1 MKIQHIAVVFIIIM
15 IPIITVTSL
24 YIRSEI
30 DTITLQSKYNTK
42 LSVATY
48 DSVIAFQINTVNN
61 RYSSVSDSKIRDIE
75 AAVNTFFNSLGNS
88 EALTK
93 KSLQDYVPAL
103 VYTLYDGYYICSKY
117 DNVYPE
123 NNGKPIL
130 DENVLKSNDPNYGL
144 KTYIYYSCRY
154 IKGNSDFIVNY
165 TLDNA
170 INIYGKINGNYKT
183 LSGYLINP
191 DSVEIITDGDDPL
204 SWKLKYNGIVIEK
217 EILSEHIAFSDET
230 SGDFEYLEHNGQKI
244 YLDKGPNENY
254 FYYNNYNKTYLVNAT
269 LREYLSKRTSGGHLY
284 STSAFE
290 FYYNAK
296 KFSEEVSTLIGDITQ
311 EHAVDSENNP
321 IDDFAVDTGSNPIFK
336 ASASNDP
343 LLSGS
348 TFNENR
354 MSAIRKSIETNLTAA
369 IANYNLFSS
378 NTYEFR
384 MPKLSEIDWGKI
396 TNNVSVM
403 TFLQGIPIGH
413 KYYNNY
419 CVITNNNNEEVV
431 KKENIYIVTQNNSSG
446 DREYH
451 LVGCPHL
458 MQTNLTSENIKIVG
472 AYANTSFLRQTVR
485 ISEGDYRYF
494 YPQNLG
500 NNKNITSCYYCIVN
514 AANTYDI
521 DQVITG
527 KIIGKDSDWQDEQI
541 TDGRVR
547 NLGTIRALYL
557 RALARERYDL
567 YQANVDAF
575 NN

>member
-1 MKIQHIAVVFIIIM
+1 MKIQFIAVVFIIIM
-15 IPIITVTSL
+15 IPIITVTAL

-61 RYSSVSDSKIRDIE
+61 RYSSVSDSKIRDID

-88 EALTK
+88 EALTR

-130 DENVLKSNDPNYGL
+130 DENELKSNDPNYGL

-191 DSVEIITDGDDPL
+191 DSVTDITYGKAPL

-230 SGDFEYLEHNGQKI
+230 SGDYEYLEHNGQKI
-244 YLDKGPNENY
+244 YYDGVNNNY
-254 FYYNNYNKTYLVNAT
+254 FYYNNYNKTYLINAT
-269 LREYLSKRTSGGHLY
+269 LQEYLRARTSGGHLY

-296 KFSEEVSTLIGDITQ
+296 KFSEKVSTLIGNISQDD
-311 EHAVDSENNP
+311 AVDSQNHQIN
-321 IDDFAVDTGSNPIFK
+321 DFAVDTGTNPIFK
-336 ASASNDP
+336 ASRSNDP

-354 MSAIRKSIETNLTAA
+354 MAAIRKSIETNLTAA

-431 KKENIYIVTQNNSSG
+431 KKENIYIVTRDSNGN
-446 DREYH
+446 REYH
-451 LVGCPHL
+451 LAGCPHL
-458 MQTNLTSENIKIVG
+458 MQTNLPSENITIVG
-472 AYANTSFLRQTVR
+472 AYANTSFIGQTVR

-500 NNKNITSCYYCIVN
+500 NDKNITSCYYCIVN

-527 KIIGKDSDWQDEQI
+527 KIIGKDSNWQDEQI
-541 TDGRVR
+541 TDDRVR
-547 NLGTIRALYL
+547 NLNTIRAIYL
-557 RALARERYDL
+557 KALARERYDL
-567 YQANVDAF
+567 YQSNVDAF